1 MKTSGNVVLVTG
13 GGTGIGLALAEA
25 LMREGNEIMICGR
38 REEKLREAAERLPGV
53 QIRRCDVADVAE
65 RRALIGWVTGKSRGF
80 NILVN
85 NAGIQ
90 REIDFTRGEED
101 LAGHEDEIVT
111 NLQAPAHLAALAIPV
126 LKKQATAAIVNIS
139 SGLGFIPI
147 ARMPLYCAT
156 KAAIHSFSLSLRHQ
170 LNNTPIRVFEVIPPT
185 VDTGLDRG
193 ARERRGQKD
202 RGITA
207 EEVAVATL
215 KALKEDQFEVAIGR
229 ARDLCAGARTDPDR
243 LFQMLNGG

>member
-1 MKTSGNVVLVTG
+1 MKTSGNVVLITG

-25 LMREGNEIMICGR
+25 LMREGNDVMICGR

-53 QIRRCDVADVAE
+53 HIRRCDVADMAE
-65 RRALIGWVTGKSRGF
+65 RRALMDWVTGNFPGF

-101 LAGHEDEIVT
+101 LAGQEDEIVI
-111 NLQAPAHLAALAIPV
+111 NLQAPARLSALAIPA
-126 LKKQATAAIVNIS
+126 LKKQGTAAIVNIS

-170 LNNTPIRVFEVIPPT
+170 LNKTPVRVFEVIPPT

-202 RGITA
+202 RGISA
-207 EEVAVATL
+207 EEVAVATMQ
-215 KALKEDQFEVAIGR
+215 ALKEDQFEAAIGR
-229 ARDLCAGARTDPDR
+229 ARDLRSGSRTDPDR
-243 LFQMLNGG
+243 LFQMLNG